1 MSDEKDHKSSGQDK
15 PQDADAYDDRNRF
28 GRRVKRYA
36 KVNVGV
42 GGFVARAAS
51 ARLLGQRKD
60 GDIGQEAADLARVL
74 GNLKGPL
81 MKVAQMLATVPDVV
95 PPEYAQELA
104 QLQSDAPPMGWAFVR
119 RRMRSEL
126 GAGWQSRFADFS
138 HEPSAA
144 ASLGQVHKAKLDD
157 GTALACKLQYPD
169 MASAVEADLKQL
181 SMMFAVHRSLQNAID
196 TREVAKELADRVRE
210 ELDYLREGWHMQLYQ
225 TIFSEE
231 PSIRVPSLYQDLSSP
246 RLLSMEWLEGR
257 RMLEFKEHSQEER
270 NFLTQC
276 MFKAWWQPF
285 AHQGII
291 HGDPHLGNYSVYEEN
306 GVIGGINLFDFGCIR
321 IFSPQFVKGVVDLYH
336 GLLADDREQIVH
348 AYECWGF
355 SELSDELVDVLNVWA
370 RFIYG
375 PLLDDRVR
383 TVADGVSPA
392 AYGRKQAFKVH
403 QELKRL
409 GPVTVPREFV
419 FMDRA
424 AIGLG
429 GVFLHLGAELNF
441 YQMFNEQIEDFS
453 EDRVLAARRALPQ
466 SPDGS
471 NPEFGAA

>member
-1 MSDEKDHKSSGQDK
+1 
-15 PQDADAYDDRNRF
+15 
-28 GRRVKRYA
+28 
-36 KVNVGV
+36 
-42 GGFVARAAS
+42 
-51 ARLLGQRKD
+51 
-60 GDIGQEAADLARVL
+60 
-74 GNLKGPL
+74 
-81 MKVAQMLATVPDVV
+81 
-95 PPEYAQELA
+95 
-104 QLQSDAPPMGWAFVR
+104 
-119 RRMRSEL
+119 
-126 GAGWQSRFADFS
+126 
-138 HEPSAA
+138 
-144 ASLGQVHKAKLDD
+144 
-157 GTALACKLQYPD
+157 
-169 MASAVEADLKQL
+169 
-181 SMMFAVHRSLQNAID
+181 
-196 TREVAKELADRVRE
+196 
-210 ELDYLREGWHMQLYQ
+210 MQTL
-225 TIFSEE
+225 
-231 PSIRVPSLYQDLSSP
+231 
-246 RLLSMEWLEGR
+246 
-257 RMLEFKEHSQEER
+257 
-270 NFLTQC
+270 
-276 MFKAWWQPF
+276 
-285 AHQGII
+285 
-291 HGDPHLGNYSVYEEN
+291 
-306 GVIGGINLFDFGCIR
+306 
-321 IFSPQFVKGVVDLYH
+321 
-336 GLLADDREQIVH
+336 
-348 AYECWGF
+348 CWGF